1 MLLLRGWRLWDF
13 IDDVV
18 LPPGSGNFAAASAID
33 FNDALLCNKY
43 DTIAYTVQYTLHGF
57 ADLVL

>member
-33 FNDALLCNKY
+33 FNDAL
-43 DTIAYTVQYTLHGF
+43 DTLQ
-57 ADLVL
+57 